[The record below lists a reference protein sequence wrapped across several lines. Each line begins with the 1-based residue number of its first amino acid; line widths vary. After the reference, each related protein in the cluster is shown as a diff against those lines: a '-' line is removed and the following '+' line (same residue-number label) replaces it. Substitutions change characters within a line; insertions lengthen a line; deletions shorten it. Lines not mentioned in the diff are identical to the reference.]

1 MDRKVPLWRPAGLRC
16 RRVLP
21 RGGAGAFLPEYPQ
34 YRIIRASVRRRER
47 GSDSRLPESS
57 IRRGCGGSPMV
68 DCGRLLLNRVGA
80 LRFALAEG
88 DVFAGG
94 LDQVDED
101 IIGRDSCRGC
111 DAGVQVLKQ
120 RQSRLS

>member
-1 MDRKVPLWRPAGLRC
+1 
-16 RRVLP
+16 
-21 RGGAGAFLPEYPQ
+21 
-34 YRIIRASVRRRER
+34 
-47 GSDSRLPESS
+47 
-57 IRRGCGGSPMV
+57 MV
-68 DCGRLLLNRVGA
+68 DCAQLLLNRLGA